1 MKDLIL
7 QFIDEKLDG
16 NIENL
21 SNFDLLQLIN
31 DRKFGCNKRS
41 FDCNDTNIAR
51 AIYVIIFE
59 DVWPELSYK
68 SFVSK
73 KYRGDTINTF
83 GTLFG
88 EIDND
93 VIKGFDKIAKD
104 SDLRPKVLDF
114 YSTYHT
120 IGNMMVLPNV
130 FIGRWSLNLYRGCH
144 RIWHDYIDRFLVEL
158 RNGLIGEPTDEFLLK
173 LIQANE
179 FAFSKYKGIDGFN
192 SLVHGL
198 YLDDYIVD
206 GIPKIVSAGY
216 YHWKKNLNMQ
226 DYLDETQHY
235 IVSSEKIIKKR
246 SQLIIQKIKDKLY

>member
-21 SNFDLLQLIN
+21 SNFDLLLLSE

-41 FDCNDTNIAR
+41 FDCDDTNIAR
-51 AIYVIIFE
+51 AIYVIVFE
-59 DVWPELSYK
+59 DVWPELSYE

-88 EIDND
+88 EIDKG

-114 YSTYHT
+114 Y
-120 IGNMMVLPNV
+120 
-130 FIGRWSLNLYRGCH
+130 
-144 RIWHDYIDRFLVEL
+144 
-158 RNGLIGEPTDEFLLK
+158 
-173 LIQANE
+173 
-179 FAFSKYKGIDGFN
+179 
-192 SLVHGL
+192 
-198 YLDDYIVD
+198 YL
-206 GIPKIVSAGY
+206 
-216 YHWKKNLNMQ
+216 M
-226 DYLDETQHY
+226 
-235 IVSSEKIIKKR
+235 
-246 SQLIIQKIKDKLY
+246 